1 MLFKKL
7 LALSLLAVT
16 ATAQANNQCLHF
28 DDALKL
34 AAQTDPAVLTARAQQ
49 AEAEANVTEAKS
61 LFKPQISA
69 FGRSGLGDVGVVDS
83 AIQNQL
89 GLRVSQRLFDFG
101 DAKYARRIANFNLE
115 ATADDIRQAQM
126 LAAQESG
133 LLFLSL
139 MEVDEQLEITKQ
151 RYDFFKRQLNAVDD
165 LLQQGGATRSE
176 RADVAAELAETE
188 AFILELQ
195 FQREQAET
203 RLTISTGVDSA
214 SCKTVDLN
222 NYFRTQMAGL
232 TSSEQAISKA
242 IDENPALAAL
252 EKRADALGAESK
264 RERLNHLPVI
274 DVVGLSS
281 YTSGE
286 DNSSSFELQ
295 NRVGLDISVPIFSG
309 NSLRAR
315 KRQAA
320 ARENAARSEALDA
333 RRQLRE
339 SVSIIYRRI
348 NSLDRQLSSRENV
361 EEQKLEQFSAAEAEY
376 SAGVRALPDL
386 IDIRIDYEQSSLDR
400 IRIQY
405 DLLQQ
410 RLQLL
415 IFTSL
420 FSLDFNENV

>member
-1 MLFKKL
+1 MLFKKF

-49 AEAEANVTEAKS
+49 AEAEANITEAKS

-115 ATADDIRQAQM
+115 ATAADIRQAQM

-165 LLQQGGATRSE
+165 LLQRGGATRSE

-195 FQREQAET
+195 FQREQSET
-203 RLTISTGVDSA
+203 RLIISTGVDIA
-214 SCKTVDLN
+214 SCETVDLN

-232 TSSEQAISKA
+232 TSSEQAINRA

-264 RERLNHLPVI
+264 RERLNHLPII

-286 DNSSSFELQ
+286 DNSSRFELQ

-309 NSLRAR
+309 NGLRAR

-348 NSLDRQLSSRENV
+348 NSLDKQLSSRENV
-361 EEQKLEQFSAAEAEY
+361 EEQKLEQFSAAEIEY

-420 FSLDFNENV
+420 FSLDYNEAV

>member
-115 ATADDIRQAQM
+115 ATAADIRQAQM

-151 RYDFFKRQLNAVDD
+151 RYDFFKRQLNAVD
-165 LLQQGGATRSE
+165 
-176 RADVAAELAETE
+176 
-188 AFILELQ
+188 ELQ